1 MIDAKKELQYRL
13 AIRMLEH
20 LSEKGLLSAKELAY
34 AKGTRQRKIRP
45 ADCSGIVLAIP
56 RIVW

>member
-20 LSEKGLLSAKELAY
+20 LSEKGLLTAKELAY
-34 AKGTRQRKIRP
+34 AKGLAREKYRP
-45 ADCSGIVLAIP
+45 TDCLGIVLAIP